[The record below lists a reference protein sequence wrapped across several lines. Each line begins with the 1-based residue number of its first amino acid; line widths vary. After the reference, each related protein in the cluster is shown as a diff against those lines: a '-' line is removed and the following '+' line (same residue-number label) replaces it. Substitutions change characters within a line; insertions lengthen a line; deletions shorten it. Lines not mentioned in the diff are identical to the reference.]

1 MELQTLEFNTKAE
14 AGEVLE
20 RLNALRGSYGE
31 VSMADVYELCG
42 LRTVYTDNKY
52 GWRSFEGAR
61 VLNGYNHKY
70 ILELPTPVSL
80 MGEAPKPEAD
90 DQHAFGPWLRENRDR
105 AGLSRE
111 EMGTRLGISP
121 DYVAKLEQ
129 GTKNPSPKVRLRA
142 RKYFEQP
149 KEDLKVGDVV
159 MIQGISFRIEKLT
172 LAMGQSPAVELT
184 PMIDE
189 MEK

>member
-1 MELQTLEFNTKAE
+1 MTRLEFNTEYEAAE
-14 AGEVLE
+14 VIA
-20 RLNALRGSYGE
+20 RLRQLLAQYGE
-31 VSMADVYELCG
+31 VSVADAYELCG
-42 LRTVYTDNKY
+42 LDTTYVDNQR
-52 GWRSFEGAR
+52 GWRVLQPR
-61 VLNGYNHKY
+61 VLNNTDNHKFV
-70 ILELPTPVSL
+70 LELP
-80 MGEAPKPEAD
+80 EPEDLSWSAD
-90 DQHAFGPWLRENRDR
+90 KHAFGPWLRENRDR

-111 EMGTRLGISP
+111 EMGARLGISP